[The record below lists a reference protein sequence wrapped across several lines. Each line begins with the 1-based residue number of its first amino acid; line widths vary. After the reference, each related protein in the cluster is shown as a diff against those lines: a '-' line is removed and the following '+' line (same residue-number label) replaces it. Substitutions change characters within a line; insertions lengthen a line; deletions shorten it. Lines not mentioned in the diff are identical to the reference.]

1 MLDHLRRLLERLR
14 IDPATTRLRWWLAGS
29 EVVIVL
35 MVAGGLS
42 LYAGDRLRQ
51 LVDSQGTAR
60 VQLGGAMARETLRRM
75 EEDTLASA
83 RSIGDAP
90 AMQAAL
96 QVVTEPTLNTQAN
109 ARTSA
114 EKARSRQLDSLLS
127 RLCPAEAADSCAIF
141 DGASLLSSAGIS
153 VPWTE
158 IFLSIGA
165 QGHIFLA
172 APVASPTAVFGAT
185 VPVSGHSGLAIIVVR
200 RLDAQLGTNL
210 SMAAGLSIRLIDY
223 RSWTTAPVDQLT
235 SVHSAGLA
243 DGHYAVAHIQP
254 LDLFVASFPLF
265 TNTGEAIALIEAR
278 LPAAQIDSEIRSL
291 IHRLLVTAL
300 VLALLAILAGAVLG
314 QFVAGP
320 VQDLT
325 QAAQRLSRGDF
336 STSIPV
342 GGTAE
347 VGALARTME
356 DMRRNLVDLTGTL
369 RRSEAEAQGVL
380 AGIVEGVFAV
390 DRDRNIRYL
399 NPRAAKL
406 LGVDPQAAVGR
417 FCGDLLM
424 PQKVNGVRPCE
435 VDCPILRARTAGT
448 AQSLERLA
456 INDAAPRTTII
467 TSSGMVEGL
476 QVQVLRDETELEA
489 VRRARDSVLANISH
503 EFRTPLA
510 AQLASIELLRDG
522 LLTMQP
528 QAREKLVVS
537 LERGTLRLT
546 RLIDNLLESVR
557 IESGLLSIRH
567 QSVSLGE
574 VALDAHA
581 LVESLL
587 LQRQQTLEV
596 ELPEDLPLVRGDKT
610 RLTQVFVNLIANA
623 NKFSPDGSVLRI
635 GATVSATQVET
646 WVEDEGPGVPD
657 GDTDSIFERFR
668 RGTDA
673 EPEPGGLGLG
683 LWIVK
688 SVIERHGGTIV
699 VQRTPQDR
707 TRFSFTLP
715 IEPGSP

>member
-1 MLDHLRRLLERLR
+1 MLPRLRLLLERLR

-29 EVVIVL
+29 EVAIVL

-42 LYAGDRLRQ
+42 LYAGERLRQ
-51 LVDSQGTAR
+51 VADSQGTAR

-75 EEDTLASA
+75 QEDTLSSA
-83 RSIGDAP
+83 RSIGDDP
-90 AMQAAL
+90 ALLKAL
-96 QVVTEPTLNTQAN
+96 QEATRTDPPRTQ
-109 ARTSA
+109 
-114 EKARSRQLDSLLS
+114 QLGSVLH
-127 RLCPAEAADSCAIF
+127 RLCPTEMADACAVF
-141 DGASLLSSAGIS
+141 DGARTLSSAGVP
-153 VPWTE
+153 VPWNE
-158 IFLSIGA
+158 ILLSVGT
-165 QGHIFLA
+165 QGRSFLA

-185 VPVSGHSGLAIIVVR
+185 MPVSGSSGLSVMVVR
-200 RLDAQLGTNL
+200 HLDAQLATNL
-210 SMAAGLSIRLIDY
+210 SQAAGLSIRLIDY
-223 RSWTTAPVDQLT
+223 RGFAAAPVDQLT
-235 SVHSAGLA
+235 SVHTAGLA
-243 DGHYAVAHIQP
+243 DGHYAVANIQP

-265 TNTGEAIALIEAR
+265 TNAGEAIALIEAR

-291 IHRLLVTAL
+291 IDRLLVTAL
-300 VLALLAILAGAVLG
+300 VLALLAVLAGAVLG

-325 QAAQRLSRGDF
+325 EAAVRLGQGDF

-356 DMRRNLVDLTGTL
+356 DMRRNLVNLTGTL
-369 RRSEAEAQGVL
+369 RRREAEAQGVL

-399 NPRAAKL
+399 NPQAAKL
-406 LGVDPQAAVGR
+406 LGVEPQAAVGR
-417 FCGDLLM
+417 FCGDLLK
-424 PQKVNGVRPCE
+424 PLNVNGVRPCE
-435 VDCPILRARTAGT
+435 ADCPILRARAAGT

-456 INDAAPRTTII
+456 VNDATPRTTII

-476 QVQVLRDETELEA
+476 QVQVIRDETDLEA

-510 AQLASIELLRDG
+510 AQQASIELLRDG

-528 QAREKLVVS
+528 QALEKLVIS
-537 LERGTLRLT
+537 LERGSLRLT

-557 IESGLLSIRH
+557 IESGQLSIRQ
-567 QSVSLGE
+567 QSVALGE
-574 VALDAHA
+574 VILDAQA
-581 LVESLL
+581 LIESLL
-587 LQRQQTLEV
+587 AQRRQTLDV

-623 NKFSPDGSVLRI
+623 NKFSPDGSVLRV
-635 GATVSATQVET
+635 GASFDAAQVEA

-657 GDTDSIFERFR
+657 GDANTVFERFR
-668 RGTDA
+668 RGTDV

-688 SVIERHGGTIV
+688 SVIERHGGTII
-699 VQRTPQDR
+699 VQRTPEHR

-715 IEPGSP
+715 IQPESP

>member
-1 MLDHLRRLLERLR
+1 MLDRLRRLLERLR

-42 LYAGDRLRQ
+42 LYAGERLQ
-51 LVDSQGTAR
+51 QVADSQGTAR
-60 VQLGGAMARETLRRM
+60 VQLGGTMARETLRRM
-75 EEDTLASA
+75 REDALASA
-83 RSIGDAP
+83 RTIGDDP
-90 AMQAAL
+90 ALLAAL
-96 QVVTEPTLNTQAN
+96 THSQNLP
-109 ARTSA
+109 
-114 EKARSRQLDSLLS
+114 LLLH
-127 RLCPAEAADSCAIF
+127 RLCPNDSADACAIF
-141 DGASLLSSAGIS
+141 DGANMLSSAGS
-153 VPWTE
+153 SAPWTE
-158 IFLSIGA
+158 IFLSTA
-165 QGHIFLA
+165 KQGRTFLVDPPSGPNA
-172 APVASPTAVFGAT
+172 FFGAT
-185 VPVSGHSGLAIIVVR
+185 VPVSERPGFNVIVVR
-200 RLDAQLGTNL
+200 RLDATLANNL
-210 SMAAGLSIRLIDY
+210 SVAAGLSIRLIDY
-223 RSWTTAPVDQLT
+223 RTFTTAPVDALT

-243 DGHYAVAHIQP
+243 DGHYAVAHLRQ
-254 LDLFVASFPLF
+254 LDLFVASFPLI
-265 TNTGEAIALIEAR
+265 TNTGEVIALIEAR

-291 IHRLLVTAL
+291 IDRLLITAL
-300 VLALLAILAGAVLG
+300 VLALVAVLAGAILG

-325 QAAQRLSRGDF
+325 EAALRLAEGDF

-356 DMRRNLVDLTGTL
+356 DMRRNLVNLTGTL
-369 RRSEAEAQGVL
+369 RRREAEAQGVL

-399 NPRAAKL
+399 NPQAAKL

-417 FCGDLLM
+417 FCGDLLK
-424 PQKVNGVRPCE
+424 PLGPDGIRPCE
-435 VDCPILRARTAGT
+435 TDCPILRSRTAGT
-448 AQSLERLA
+448 AQALERLGL
-456 INDAAPRTTII
+456 NDTAPRTTII

-522 LLTMQP
+522 LQTMTP

-557 IESGLLSIRH
+557 IESGQLSIRQ
-567 QSVSLGE
+567 QSVSLAE
-574 VALDAHA
+574 VVLDAHA

-587 LQRQQTLEV
+587 VQRQQLMEV
-596 ELPEDLPLVRGDKT
+596 QLPEDLPLVRGDKT

-623 NKFSPDGSVLRI
+623 NKFAPDGSVLRI
-635 GATVSATQVET
+635 GAAAHDNQVEA
-646 WVEDEGPGVPD
+646 WVEDEGPGVPE
-657 GDTDSIFERFR
+657 GDVGTVFERFR
-668 RGTDA
+668 RGSEA
-673 EPEPGGLGLG
+673 EPE
-683 LWIVK
+683 
-688 SVIERHGGTIV
+688 
-699 VQRTPQDR
+699 
-707 TRFSFTLP
+707 
-715 IEPGSP
+715 

>member
-1 MLDHLRRLLERLR
+1 MQPVLARLGRLLERLR

-51 LVDSQGTAR
+51 VADSQGTAR
-60 VQLGGAMARETLRRM
+60 VQLGGTMARETLRRM
-75 EEDTLASA
+75 QEDALTNA
-83 RSIGDAP
+83 RTMGDDP
-90 AMQAAL
+90 AMQSAL
-96 QVVTEPTLNTQAN
+96 QAPTEPLSASR
-109 ARTSA
+109 ARD
-114 EKARSRQLDSLLS
+114 LGVLLG
-127 RLCPAEAADSCAIF
+127 RLCPDDNADGCALF
-141 DGASLLSSAGIS
+141 DGARLIAHAGIDM
-153 VPWTE
+153 PWTE
-158 IFLSIGA
+158 ILLSVA
-165 QGHIFLA
+165 KQGHIFLA
-172 APVASPTAVFGAT
+172 APVASPSAIFGAT
-185 VPVSGHSGLAIIVVR
+185 APVSAHPGLSIIVVR
-200 RLDAQLGTNL
+200 RIDAQLATDL
-210 SMAAGLSIRLIDY
+210 SRAAGLSIRLIDY
-223 RSWTTAPVDQLT
+223 RSFTTAPVDQLT

-243 DGHYAVAHIQP
+243 DGHFAVAHIQP
-254 LDLFVASFPLF
+254 LDEFVASFPLF
-265 TNTGEAIALIEAR
+265 TSNGEAIALIEAR
-278 LPAAQIDSEIRSL
+278 LPAAEIDSEIRSL
-291 IHRLLVTAL
+291 IHRLLFTAL
-300 VLALLAILAGAVLG
+300 VLALLAVLAGAVLG

-325 QAAQRLSRGDF
+325 DAALRLAQGDF

-356 DMRRNLVDLTGTL
+356 DMRRNLVNLTGAL
-369 RRSEAEAQGVL
+369 RRREAEAQGVL

-399 NPRAAKL
+399 NPQAARL
-406 LGVDPQAAVGR
+406 LGVDAQAAVGR
-417 FCGDLLM
+417 FCGDLLK
-424 PQKVNGVRPCE
+424 PQKINGIRPCE
-435 VDCPILRARTAGT
+435 ADCPILRARSLGT
-448 AQSLERLA
+448 AQALERLELSEG
-456 INDAAPRTTII
+456 APRTTII

-522 LLTMQP
+522 LDTMP
-528 QAREKLVVS
+528 APARQKLVVS

-557 IESGLLSIRH
+557 IESGQLSIRH
-567 QSVSLGE
+567 QSVSLPE
-574 VALDAHA
+574 VVEDAQA
-581 LVESLL
+581 MLESLL
-587 LQRQQTLEV
+587 LQREQRLEV
-596 ELPEDLPLVRGDKT
+596 ELPEDLPLLQGDKT

-623 NKFSPDGSVLRI
+623 NKFSPDGSILRI
-635 GATVSATQVET
+635 GARVAGDQVET

-657 GDTDSIFERFR
+657 GDVTSIFERFR

-688 SVIERHGGTIV
+688 SVIERHGGTIA
-699 VQRTPQDR
+699 VQRTPQQR

-715 IEPGSP
+715 LQAPAAHE

>member
-1 MLDHLRRLLERLR
+1 MLARLRRLLELLR

-51 LVDSQGTAR
+51 VADSQGTAR
-60 VQLGGAMARETLRRM
+60 VQLGGVMARETLRRM
-75 EEDTLASA
+75 EEDALASA
-83 RSIGDAP
+83 RTISDDP
-90 AMQAAL
+90 ALKSAL
-96 QVVTEPTLNTQAN
+96 QKATQPALNTPPS
-109 ARTSA
+109 TV
-114 EKARSRQLDSLLS
+114 QLEAVLH
-127 RLCPAEAADSCAIF
+127 RLCPPDTADACAVF
-141 DGASLLSSAGIS
+141 DGARILSRTGIT
-153 VPWTE
+153 VPWDE
-158 IFLSIGA
+158 VFLSIA
-165 QGHIFLA
+165 RQGRIFLA
-172 APVASPTAVFGAT
+172 APVASPTAMFGAT
-185 VPVSGHSGLAIIVVR
+185 VPVGGDAGVTIIVVR
-200 RLDAQLGTNL
+200 RMDAHLANDL
-210 SMAAGLSIRLIDY
+210 SVAAGLSIRLIDY
-223 RSWTTAPVDQLT
+223 RTYTTAPVDQLT

-243 DGHYAVAHIQP
+243 DGHYAVAHILP
-254 LDLFVASFPLF
+254 LDLFVASLPLF

-291 IHRLLVTAL
+291 IHRLLATAL
-300 VLALLAILAGAVLG
+300 LLALVAVVAGAVLG

-325 QAAQRLSRGDF
+325 EAALRLSQGDF

-356 DMRRNLVDLTGTL
+356 DMRRNLVNLTGTL
-369 RRSEAEAQGVL
+369 RRREAEAQGVL

-399 NPRAAKL
+399 NPQAAKL
-406 LGVDPQAAVGR
+406 LGVTPQTAIGR
-417 FCGDLLM
+417 FCGDVLKPLN
-424 PQKVNGVRPCE
+424 VNGVRPCE
-435 VDCPILRARTAGT
+435 ADCPIVRARSAGT
-448 AQSLERLA
+448 TRSLERLA

-467 TSSGMVEGL
+467 TSSGMAEGL
-476 QVQVLRDETELEA
+476 QVQVLRDETDLEA

-522 LLTMQP
+522 LSTMQP
-528 QAREKLVVS
+528 EAREKLVVS

-557 IESGLLSIRH
+557 IESGQLSIRQ
-567 QSVSLGE
+567 QSVALGE
-574 VALDAHA
+574 VVLDAQA

-587 LQRQQTLEV
+587 VQRGQTLEV
-596 ELPEDLPLVRGDKT
+596 ELPDELPLVRGDKT

-623 NKFSPDGSVLRI
+623 NKFAPDGSTVRI
-635 GATVSATQVET
+635 GASSSATEVES
-646 WVEDEGPGVPD
+646 WVEDEGPGVAA
-657 GDTDSIFERFR
+657 GDVSGVFEQFR
-668 RGTDA
+668 RGTGA

-688 SVIERHGGTIV
+688 SVIDRHGGRIV
-699 VQRTPQDR
+699 VQRTPQQR

-715 IEPGSP
+715 IQPGSY

>member
-1 MLDHLRRLLERLR
+1 MLDRLRRLLERLR

-42 LYAGDRLRQ
+42 LYAGERLQ
-51 LVDSQGTAR
+51 QVADSQGTAR
-60 VQLGGAMARETLRRM
+60 VQLGGTMARETLRRM
-75 EEDTLASA
+75 QEDALASA
-83 RSIGDAP
+83 RTIGDDP
-90 AMQAAL
+90 ALLAAL
-96 QVVTEPTLNTQAN
+96 THSQNLP
-109 ARTSA
+109 
-114 EKARSRQLDSLLS
+114 LLLH
-127 RLCPAEAADSCAIF
+127 RLCPNDSADACAIF
-141 DGASLLSSAGIS
+141 DGANMLSSAGS
-153 VPWTE
+153 NAPWTE
-158 IFLSIGA
+158 IFLGTA
-165 QGHIFLA
+165 KQGRTFLVD
-172 APVASPTAVFGAT
+172 PLSSPNAFFGAT
-185 VPVSGHSGLAIIVVR
+185 VPVSERPGLNVIVVR
-200 RLDAQLGTNL
+200 RLDATLANNL
-210 SMAAGLSIRLIDY
+210 SIAAGLSIRLIDY
-223 RSWTTAPVDQLT
+223 RTFTSAPVDALT

-243 DGHYAVAHIQP
+243 DGHYAVAHIP
-254 LDLFVASFPLF
+254 RLDLFVASLPLI
-265 TNTGEAIALIEAR
+265 TNTGEVVALIEAR

-291 IHRLLVTAL
+291 IDRLLITAL
-300 VLALLAILAGAVLG
+300 VLALVAVLAGAILG

-325 QAAQRLSRGDF
+325 EAAQRLSQGDF
-336 STSIPV
+336 STSIPI

-356 DMRRNLVDLTGTL
+356 DMRRNLVNLTGTL
-369 RRSEAEAQGVL
+369 RRREAEAQGVL

-390 DRDRNIRYL
+390 DRERNIRYL
-399 NPRAAKL
+399 NPQAARL

-417 FCGDLLM
+417 FCGDLLN
-424 PQKVNGVRPCE
+424 PQRVNGVRPCE
-435 VDCPILRARTAGT
+435 ADCPILRARDAGP
-448 AQSLERLA
+448 AQALERL
-456 INDAAPRTTII
+456 IVNDAAPRTTII

-522 LLTMQP
+522 LHSMRP
-528 QAREKLVVS
+528 EAREKLVVS

-557 IESGLLSIRH
+557 IESGQLTIRH
-567 QSVSLGE
+567 QSVSLPE
-574 VALDAHA
+574 VIDDAQAL
-581 LVESLL
+581 LNSLL
-587 LQRQQTLEV
+587 VQRQQRLEV
-596 ELPEDLPLVRGDKT
+596 LLPEELPLIRGDKT

-623 NKFSPDGSVLRI
+623 NKFSPDRSVLRI
-635 GATVSATQVET
+635 GAQVQSRQVES

-657 GDTDSIFERFR
+657 GDVSSIFERFR
-668 RGTDA
+668 RGTEA

-699 VQRTPQDR
+699 VQRTPQQR

-715 IEPGSP
+715 IQTDAHET

>member
-1 MLDHLRRLLERLR
+1 MFARLLRLLERLR

-42 LYAGDRLRQ
+42 LYAGERLRQ
-51 LVDSQGTAR
+51 VADSQGTAR

-75 EEDTLASA
+75 QQDALGAA
-83 RSIGDAP
+83 RSIGDDP
-90 AMQAAL
+90 SVQAAL
-96 QVVTEPTLNTQAN
+96 QSGAAAELQA
-109 ARTSA
+109 ALHRVCPADTA
-114 EKARSRQLDSLLS
+114 DACAVFDGAGLLS
-127 RLCPAEAADSCAIF
+127 R
-141 DGASLLSSAGIS
+141 AGTA
-153 VPWTE
+153 VPWNE
-158 IFLSIGA
+158 IFLSVGK

-172 APVASPTAVFGAT
+172 TPLTSPTAVFGAAAA
-185 VPVSGHSGLAIIVVR
+185 VSGHSGLTILIVR
-200 RLDAQLGTNL
+200 RLDDQLAQNL
-210 SMAAGLSIRLIDY
+210 SQAAGLSIRLINY
-223 RSWTTAPVDQLT
+223 RTFNTAAVDPFT
-235 SVHSAGLA
+235 SLHSAGLA
-243 DGHYAVAHIQP
+243 DGHYAVAHIQK
-254 LDLFVASFPLF
+254 LDLYAASFPLI
-265 TNTGEAIALIEAR
+265 TNSGEVVALIEAR

-291 IHRLLVTAL
+291 IRRLLVTAS
-300 VLALLAILAGAVLG
+300 VLALLAVLAGAVLG

-325 QAAQRLSRGDF
+325 EAAVRLGQGDF

-347 VGALARTME
+347 VSALARTME
-356 DMRRNLVDLTGTL
+356 DMRRNLVNLTGTL
-369 RRSEAEAQGVL
+369 RRREAEAQGVL

-399 NPRAAKL
+399 NPQAAKL
-406 LGVDPQAAVGR
+406 LGVEPQAAVGR
-417 FCGDLLM
+417 FCGDLLK
-424 PQKVNGVRPCE
+424 PQGPNGVRPCE
-435 VDCPILRARTAGT
+435 TDCPIVRARTAGT
-448 AQSLERLA
+448 AQALERLA
-456 INDAAPRTTII
+456 VSEGAPRTTII

-522 LLTMQP
+522 LQTMTP
-528 QAREKLVVS
+528 EAREQLVVS
-537 LERGTLRLT
+537 LERGSLRLT

-557 IESGLLSIRH
+557 IESGQLSVRQ
-567 QSVSLGE
+567 QSVSLAE
-574 VALDAHA
+574 VVLDAHA

-587 LQRQQTLEV
+587 RQRQQIMEV
-596 ELPEDLPLVRGDKT
+596 LLPEHLPLVRGDKT

-623 NKFSPDGSVLRI
+623 NKFAPDGSVLRI
-635 GATVSATQVET
+635 GAAVRAAQVEA
-646 WVEDEGPGVPD
+646 WVEDEGPGVAQ
-657 GDTDSIFERFR
+657 GDQGSVFERFR

-688 SVIERHGGTIV
+688 SVIDRHGGSISV
-699 VQRTPQDR
+699 ERTPEQR

-715 IEPGSP
+715 IQTDAAEGE

>member
-1 MLDHLRRLLERLR
+1 MQPILVRLGRLLERLR

-42 LYAGDRLRQ
+42 LYAGERLRQ
-51 LVDSQGTAR
+51 VADSQGTAR

-75 EEDTLASA
+75 QEDALASA
-83 RSIGDAP
+83 RSIGDDP
-90 AMQAAL
+90 AVQAAL
-96 QVVTEPTLNTQAN
+96 QPN
-109 ARTSA
+109 AGRDLQSVL
-114 EKARSRQLDSLLS
+114 Q
-127 RLCPAEAADSCAIF
+127 RLCPIDTADACAVF
-141 DGASLLSSAGIS
+141 DGARSLSQAGVS

-158 IFLSIGA
+158 IFLSVGK
-165 QGHIFLA
+165 QGHMYLA
-172 APVASPTAVFGAT
+172 APLSTATPVFGAT
-185 VPVSGHSGLAIIVVR
+185 APVAGHQGLNVFVVR
-200 RLDAQLGTNL
+200 RLDAQLADNL
-210 SMAAGLSIRLIDY
+210 SRAAGLSIRLIAY
-223 RSWTTAPVDQLT
+223 RSFNSAPVDALT
-235 SVHSAGLA
+235 SLHSAGLA
-243 DGHYAVAHIQP
+243 DGRYAVAHIQK
-254 LDLFVASFPLF
+254 LDLYAASFPLF
-265 TNTGEAIALIEAR
+265 TNTGEVIALIEAR

-300 VLALLAILAGAVLG
+300 VLALLAVLAGAVLG

-325 QAAQRLSRGDF
+325 AAAVRLGQGDF

-342 GGTAE
+342 GGSAE
-347 VGALARTME
+347 ISALARTME
-356 DMRRNLVDLTGTL
+356 DMRRNLVNLTGTL
-369 RRSEAEAQGVL
+369 RRREAEAQGVL

-390 DRDRNIRYL
+390 DRERNIRYL
-399 NPRAAKL
+399 NPQAAKL

-417 FCGDLLM
+417 FCGDLLK
-424 PQKVNGVRPCE
+424 PQGPNGIRPCE
-435 VDCPILRARTAGT
+435 TDCPILRARTAGT
-448 AQSLERLA
+448 AQALERLSL
-456 INDAAPRTTII
+456 NDAAPRTTII

-476 QVQVLRDETELEA
+476 QVQVLRDETGLEA

-522 LLTMQP
+522 LQTMTP

-537 LERGTLRLT
+537 LERGSLRLT

-557 IESGLLSIRH
+557 IESGQLSIRQ
-567 QSVSLGE
+567 QSVSLAE
-574 VALDAHA
+574 VVLDAHA

-587 LQRQQTLEV
+587 LQRQQLMEV
-596 ELPEDLPLVRGDKT
+596 QLPENLPLVRGDKT

-623 NKFSPDGSVLRI
+623 NKFAPDGSVLRI
-635 GATVSATQVET
+635 GAVAHASQVEA
-646 WVEDEGPGVPD
+646 WVEDAGPGVAA
-657 GDTDSIFERFR
+657 GDVGTVFERFR
-668 RGTDA
+668 RGSDA

-688 SVIERHGGTIV
+688 SVVERHGGTIV
-699 VQRTPQDR
+699 VQRTAEQH

-715 IEPGSP
+715 VQPDSTVS

>member
-1 MLDHLRRLLERLR
+1 MQPILARVRQLLEQLR

-51 LVDSQGTAR
+51 VADSQGTAR

-75 EEDTLASA
+75 QEDALTSA
-83 RSIGDAP
+83 RSIGDDP
-90 AMQAAL
+90 AVQAAL
-96 QVVTEPTLNTQAN
+96 QPTAGRDLPMVL
-109 ARTSA
+109 R
-114 EKARSRQLDSLLS
+114 
-127 RLCPAEAADSCAIF
+127 RLCPVDTADACAVF
-141 DGASLLSSAGIS
+141 DGARILSQAGVS

-158 IFLSIGA
+158 VFLSVGK
-165 QGHIFLA
+165 QGHMYLA
-172 APVASPTAVFGAT
+172 APLSSPTPVFGAT
-185 VPVSGHSGLAIIVVR
+185 APVATHQGLNIFVVR
-200 RLDAQLGTNL
+200 RLDAQLAANL
-210 SMAAGLSIRLIDY
+210 SRAAGLSIRLISY
-223 RSWTTAPVDQLT
+223 RAFNAAPVDALT
-235 SVHSAGLA
+235 SLHSAGLA
-243 DGHYAVAHIQP
+243 DGRYAVAHIQK
-254 LDLFVASFPLF
+254 LDLYAASFPLF
-265 TNTGEAIALIEAR
+265 TNTGEVIALIEAR

-300 VLALLAILAGAVLG
+300 VLALLGVLAGAVLG

-325 QAAQRLSRGDF
+325 AAAVRLGQGDF

-347 VGALARTME
+347 VSALARTME
-356 DMRRNLVDLTGTL
+356 DMRRNLVNLTGTL
-369 RRSEAEAQGVL
+369 RRREAEAQGVL

-399 NPRAAKL
+399 NPQAAKL

-417 FCGDLLM
+417 FCGDLLK
-424 PQKVNGVRPCE
+424 PQGPNGVRPCE
-435 VDCPILRARTAGT
+435 TDCPIVRARTAGT
-448 AQSLERLA
+448 AQALERLGL
-456 INDAAPRTTII
+456 NDAAPRTTII

-522 LLTMQP
+522 LQTMTP
-528 QAREKLVVS
+528 EAREKLVVS
-537 LERGTLRLT
+537 LERGSLRLT

-557 IESGLLSIRH
+557 IESGQLSIR
-567 QSVSLGE
+567 QQGVSLAE
-574 VALDAHA
+574 VVLDAHA

-587 LQRQQTLEV
+587 RQRQQVMEV
-596 ELPEDLPLVRGDKT
+596 QLPEDLPLVRGDKT

-623 NKFSPDGSVLRI
+623 NKFAPDDSVLRI
-635 GATVSATQVET
+635 GAVAHANQVEA
-646 WVEDEGPGVPD
+646 WVEDEGPGVPA
-657 GDTDSIFERFR
+657 GDVGTVFERFR
-668 RGTDA
+668 RGADD

-688 SVIERHGGTIV
+688 SVVERHGGTIV
-699 VQRTPQDR
+699 VQRTAAQH

-715 IEPGSP
+715 IQPGSAP